1 MIISLTSH
9 FLHYRHIYTLDRIL
23 DEMKYNLNVKI
34 FLNCIDID
42 FKPYALV
49 IRVFLLL
56 V

>member
-1 MIISLTSH
+1 MIISITSH

-34 FLNCIDID
+34 FLNCIHID
-42 FKPYALV
+42 FKLYAFV